1 LSDNAQLEVIGYP
14 LIVIQILID
23 RKQNGESQLLS
34 NINEQRLIEF

>member
-1 LSDNAQLEVIGYP
+1 LSDNAQLEVIGYQ

-23 RKQNGESQLLS
+23 RKQNEESQLLS